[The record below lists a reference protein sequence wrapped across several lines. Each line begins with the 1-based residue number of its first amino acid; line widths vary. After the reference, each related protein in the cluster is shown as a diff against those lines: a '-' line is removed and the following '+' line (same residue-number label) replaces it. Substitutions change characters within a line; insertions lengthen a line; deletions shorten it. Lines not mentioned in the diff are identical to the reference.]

1 MPGPYTTTTRSP
13 LRGEENERRDML
25 VIHTILMF
33 VLAVVMQCAFADG
46 RSFPKPA
53 LPSDAGIR
61 QILVDRIDLQHQS
74 VGIVVGVIGP
84 GERRMIAYGHLEK
97 GDTRPLNGDTI
108 FEIGSETKVFTSLL
122 LADMVQRGEV
132 ALGDPVAKYLPPGT
146 KMPERNGRSIT
157 LVDLATHTSGLP
169 RLPANMSPKDPA
181 NPYADYSVEQLYQ
194 FLAGYQLT
202 RDIGS
207 QYEYSNLGGGLLGH
221 VLALRAGTSYET
233 LVESRICTPLGMTST
248 RITLTPEMKARLA
261 AGHDVSLDTV
271 GNWDLPTLAGAGA
284 LRSTANDML
293 TFIATNLGYT
303 KSPLESAMALMLKE
317 RRPTGQQGLE
327 MALGWHIFTTGGKEI
342 IWHNGGTGG
351 YRSFMGF
358 DPKTRLGVVLLSNAA
373 TSEGMDDIGRHLLD
387 PSVPLLTPPKEHK
400 QVTVDPKLFDGYVGR
415 YQLAPNFIIT
425 ITRDGDHLFE
435 QATGQPKF
443 EIYPEGDRD
452 YFLKVVDA
460 QITLVIDSQGHATQ
474 LILHQNGRDA
484 HGSRVE
490 GDAPPPKEHK
500 QIVVAPKVFDGY
512 DQLAPNF
519 ILTITREGDHFFEQ
533 ATGQPKAEIFA
544 ESDHDYFL
552 KIVDA
557 QITFVT
563 DSIGQATEL
572 ILHQGGLNQH
582 AKRIE

>member
-1 MPGPYTTTTRSP
+1 MREGI
-13 LRGEENERRDML
+13 M
-25 VIHTILMF
+25 VIKTIPIF
-33 VLAVVMQCAFADG
+33 VLAIFMQFAFADC
-46 RSFPKPA
+46 RSVSKPT
-53 LPSDAGIR
+53 LRSDADIR
-61 QILVDRIDLQHQS
+61 QILVDRIDHQHQS
-74 VGIVVGVIGP
+74 VGIVVGLIGP
-84 GERRMIAYGHLEK
+84 EGRRVIAYGRLEK
-97 GDTRPLNGDTI
+97 GDLRPLTGDTI

-132 ALGDPVAKYLPPGT
+132 TLGDPVAKYLPPGA
-146 KMPERNGRSIT
+146 KMPERNGHSIT

-169 RLPANMSPKDPA
+169 RLPTNMSPKDPA

-221 VLALRAGTSYET
+221 VLALRAGMSYEA
-233 LVESRICTPLGMTST
+233 LIESRICAPLGMNST
-248 RITLTPEMKARLA
+248 GITLTSEMNARLA
-261 AGHDVSLDTV
+261 VGHNAALETV
-271 GNWDLPTLAGAGA
+271 ENWDLPTLAGAGA

-293 TFIATNLGYT
+293 TFIAGNLGYT
-303 KSPLESAMALMLKE
+303 KSPLAPAMAAMLKE
-317 RRPTGQQGLE
+317 RRPTGQPDLE

-358 DPKTRLGVVLLSNAA
+358 DPKVRVGVVLLSNAE
-373 TSEGMDDIGRHLLD
+373 TSAGVDDIGRHLLD
-387 PSVPLLTPPKEHK
+387 PGAPSLTPREHK
-400 QVTVDPKLFDGYVGR
+400 QVTVDPKLFDGYVGT

-443 EIYPEGDRD
+443 EIFPEGDRI

-460 QITLVIDSQGHATQ
+460 QITFITDSQGHTTE
-474 LILHQNGRDA
+474 LVLHQNGRDA
-484 HGSRVE
+484 HGTRLK
-490 GDAPPPKEHK
+490 GDAPPPKERK
-500 QIVVAPKVFDGY
+500 QIVVAQKVFDGY
-512 DQLAPNF
+512 VGRYQLAPNF
-519 ILTITREGDHFFEQ
+519 VLTITREDDHFFEQ

-563 DSIGQATEL
+563 ESNGHTTEL
-572 ILHQGGLNQH
+572 ILHQGGFDQH

>member
-1 MPGPYTTTTRSP
+1 MAIR
-13 LRGEENERRDML
+13 
-25 VIHTILMF
+25 TIPIF
-33 VLAVVMQCAFADG
+33 VLAVVAVVAQSAFADG
-46 RSFPKPA
+46 RFVPEPA
-53 LPSDAGIR
+53 VPSDAAIR
-61 QILVDRIDLQHQS
+61 QILVDRIDLQRQS

-84 GERRMIAYGHLEK
+84 EERSVIAYGHLEK
-97 GDTRPLNGDTI
+97 GDTRPLNGDTV

-132 ALGDPVAKYLPPGT
+132 ALGDPVVKYLPPGT

-169 RLPANMSPKDPA
+169 RLPANMFPRDPA

-194 FLAGYQLT
+194 FLSGYQLI

-207 QYEYSNLGGGLLGH
+207 QYEYSNLEGGLLGH
-221 VLALRAGTSYET
+221 VLALRAGRSYES
-233 LVESRICTPLGMTST
+233 LVESRICTPLGMNST

-261 AGHDVSLDTV
+261 AGHDASLDTV
-271 GNWDLPTLAGAGA
+271 ENWDLPTLAGAGA

-293 TFIATNLGYT
+293 TFIAANLGYR
-303 KSPLESAMALMLKE
+303 KSPLASAMATMLKK
-317 RRPTGQQGLE
+317 RRSTGQPGLE

-358 DPKTRLGVVLLSNAA
+358 DPKARLGVVLMSNAE
-373 TSEGMDDIGRHLLD
+373 TSEGVDDIGRHLLD
-387 PSVPLLTPPKEHK
+387 PSVPLLTPQKEHK

-415 YQLAPNFIIT
+415 YQLAPNFNIT
-425 ITRDGDHLFE
+425 ITKDDDHLFE

-443 EIYPEGDRD
+443 EIFAEGDRD

-460 QITLVIDSQGHATQ
+460 QITFVTDSKGHATE

-484 HGSRVE
+484 HGNRVE

-512 DQLAPNF
+512 VGRYQLAPNF

-533 ATGQPKAEIFA
+533 ATGQSKAEIFA

-563 DSIGQATEL
+563 NSIGHATEL
-572 ILHQGGLNQH
+572 ILHQGGLDQH

>member
-1 MPGPYTTTTRSP
+1 MVTAKIP
-13 LRGEENERRDML
+13 
-25 VIHTILMF
+25 IF
-33 VLAVVMQCAFADG
+33 VLAVVTLFAFADG
-46 RSFPKPA
+46 QSAPKPA
-53 LPSDAGIR
+53 MALDANIR

-84 GERRMIAYGHLEK
+84 EGRRVIAYGHLEK
-97 GDTRPLNGDTI
+97 GDPRPLNGDTV

-132 ALGDPVAKYLPPGT
+132 ASSDPVAKYLPPGA

-169 RLPANMSPKDPA
+169 RLPTNMSPKDPA

-194 FLAGYQLT
+194 FLSRYQLT

-221 VLALRAGTSYET
+221 VLALRAGMSYET
-233 LVESRICTPLGMTST
+233 LVESRICTLLRMNST

-261 AGHDVSLDTV
+261 AGHNAALDTV
-271 GNWDLPTLAGAGA
+271 ENWDAPTLAGADA

-293 TFIATNLGYT
+293 TFIAANLGYT
-303 KSPLESAMALMLKE
+303 KSPLAPAMAAMLKA
-317 RRPTGQQGLE
+317 RRPTGRPGLE
-327 MALGWHIFTTGGKEI
+327 MALGWHIFTTGANEI

-358 DPKTRLGVVLLSNAA
+358 DPKARVGVVLLSNAQ
-373 TSEGMDDIGRHLLD
+373 TSAGVDDIGRHLLD
-387 PSVPLLTPPKEHK
+387 ASVPLLMPHK
-400 QVTVDPKLFDGYVGR
+400 QVTVDPKLFDGYAGR

-443 EIYPEGDRD
+443 EIFPEGDRD

-460 QITLVIDSQGHATQ
+460 QITFVTDSNGRATG
-474 LILHQNGRDA
+474 LILHQNGRNA
-484 HGSRVE
+484 HGNRIE
-490 GDAPPPKEHK
+490 GDAPHPKEHK
-500 QIVVAPKVFDGY
+500 QIAVATKVLDGY
-512 DQLAPNF
+512 VGRYQLAPNF
-519 ILTITREGDHFFEQ
+519 ILTITREGDHLFEQ

-563 DSIGQATEL
+563 DSNGRTTEL
-572 ILHQGGLNQH
+572 ILHQGGLDQH